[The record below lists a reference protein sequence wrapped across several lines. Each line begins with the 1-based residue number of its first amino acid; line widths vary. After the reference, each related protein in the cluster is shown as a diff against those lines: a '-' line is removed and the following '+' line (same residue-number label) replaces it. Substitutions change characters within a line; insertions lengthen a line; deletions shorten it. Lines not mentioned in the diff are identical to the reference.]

1 MNGDRGEHWK
11 QTLAQKKK
19 KSHQDFTLEGLVLLP
34 EFEGL
39 TYKDL
44 PKRQQNAIKNYDVR
58 CAVIPGSWEMADY
71 LEFFKRI
78 QGGGTP
84 MTDHELRR
92 ALTSGPF
99 TELLD
104 DLAVGKEV
112 TAALQGA
119 VLATD
124 EVQQLLL
131 RYFAMSADSPHKPG
145 TASGMAERRRHC
157 ERKQRLDECLG
168 AARYRCR
175 RARKRRDACV
185 FRKSSSLHCQDR
197 FGKPAISQ
205 QGLAVMKDLN
215 YKMGSWK
222 SEGDVKRADLLRPLY
237 AALDLATII
246 FPDNAFRTAV
256 PLVKKGVVV
265 EPPPNKVWK
274 DSTKLDAGVWD
285 AVLWALSRDE
295 ILKRKHDVIAN
306 KDAVRAAF
314 VDVFQT
320 HAAFTDSRRVGD
332 TPKRTALLEIALDA
346 AIKPGARDTAQITAQ
361 MRRELIAGAR
371 AKGAPCPLCFQALGP
386 LDDHLHIDHIIPR
399 AKGGA
404 TTLVNLQ
411 VVHKS
416 CNLRK
421 SDKVPLSR

>member
-11 QTLAQKKK
+11 QTLAQKKKK

-131 RYFAMSADSPHKPG
+131 RYFAMSADSPHK
-145 TASGMAERRRHC
+145 
-157 ERKQRLDECLG
+157 
-168 AARYRCR
+168 
-175 RARKRRDACV
+175 
-185 FRKSSSLHCQDR
+185 